1 MEAQHGILLMFFVK
15 IVFRIFLIP
24 YFLKEAATDKTVF
37 LLIKENKT
45 HGSKDR
51 QQKHLKHSMFY
62 FNYQRWMNGREG
74 CDDLL
79 MSVFTKETLRFAAD
93 LVFPF
98 SYRLW

>member
-1 MEAQHGILLMFFVK
+1 M
-15 IVFRIFLIP
+15 
-24 YFLKEAATDKTVF
+24 
-37 LLIKENKT
+37 
-45 HGSKDR
+45 

-62 FNYQRWMNGREG
+62 FNYQYWINGNDLLMS
-74 CDDLL
+74 DDLL

>member
-1 MEAQHGILLMFFVK
+1 MFFVK

-45 HGSKDR
+45 HGSNDM

-62 FNYQRWMNGREG
+62 FNYQYWINGNDLLMS
-74 CDDLL
+74 DDLL